1 MESPSFK
8 LLYEQTK
15 DSFEKENFDETV
27 LNDIYNACLTNL
39 IYDKDEKI
47 FKNKKNGRE
56 YVFDETK
63 LQFYPKINRLK
74 EWDMFV
80 EFDEKDS
87 FRVTTVKDDDL
98 IIMGGHAKSHNINIV
113 ANPVCLDYKW
123 SYYIVIPN
131 VVAKLRQLKIYDDY
145 GLLIE
150 LNIKDACTWLQ
161 YIKDIKDVFRIE
173 VEGNSLDSIVNYNMM
188 KNYMTYIEETLKL
201 NYVTATLDDKPI
213 EKRNKTAIDYK
224 DGFTQAIDFSSKYYK
239 DIMSNPTNYSSKLFR
254 RE

>member
-113 ANPVCLDYKW
+113 ANLVCLDYKW
-123 SYYIVIPN
+123 TYYIVIPN

-173 VEGNSLDSIVNYNMM
+173 VEGNNIDSLDSYKTMHNYLS
-188 KNYMTYIEETLKL
+188 YLDETIKL
-201 NYVTATLDDKPI
+201 NYVLVTLDSKLIDKC
-213 EKRNKTAIDYK
+213 NNNAIDYEE
-224 DGFTQAIDFSSKYYK
+224 GFSQAISFAQKYYK
-239 DIMSNPTNYSSKLFR
+239 EMINKNTDFADKIFR
-254 RE
+254 RK